1 VATCQIEV
9 GGVPTEGVHAYVRAE
24 EGDSVDIRARMM
36 FGGIGKKNATFLS
49 RFYIKNEHFTKT
61 GSGQT

>member
-1 VATCQIEV
+1 
-9 GGVPTEGVHAYVRAE
+9 VPTEGVHAYVRAE

-49 RFYIKNEHFTKT
+49 RFD
-61 GSGQT
+61 

>member
-1 VATCQIEV
+1 MATCQIEV
-9 GGVPTEGVHAYVRAE
+9 GGVPTEGVHAYVRAEE

-49 RFYIKNEHFTKT
+49 RFN
-61 GSGQT
+61 